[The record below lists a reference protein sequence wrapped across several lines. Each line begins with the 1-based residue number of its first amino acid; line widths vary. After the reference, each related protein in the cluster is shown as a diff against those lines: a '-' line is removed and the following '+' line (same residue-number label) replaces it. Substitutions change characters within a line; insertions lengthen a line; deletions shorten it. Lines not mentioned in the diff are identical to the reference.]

1 MIRIREKSGSVEIS
15 GTTITILNDWMN
27 ITRSMSKLLD
37 EHYDGKGWQILA
49 AMAKMIYE
57 DPDAE
62 NDTPE
67 DRTREAIDMLEELGV
82 I

>member
-27 ITRSMSKLLD
+27 ITRSTAILLD
-37 EHYDGKGWQILA
+37 EHYDGNGWQILA

-57 DPDAE
+57 DPNAE
-62 NDTPE
+62 KGTPG
-67 DRTREAIDMLEELGV
+67 DRTREAIDMLEDLGV